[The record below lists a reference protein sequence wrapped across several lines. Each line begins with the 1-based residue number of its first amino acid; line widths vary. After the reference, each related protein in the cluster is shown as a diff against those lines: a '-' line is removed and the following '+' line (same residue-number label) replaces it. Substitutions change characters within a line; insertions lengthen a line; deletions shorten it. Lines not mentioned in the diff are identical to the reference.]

1 MLLLGQRE
9 IKQHTLAT
17 NWHTAKII
25 HLFIIVY
32 HLRRF
37 EISHTHHFSF
47 AKSLYSSKYLFQGY
61 LVDWDAEK
69 AVWDGIFS
77 DQVLGVRFQLFS
89 FFFFSRP
96 ALSFTLTPCYFLY
109 FWVTFQV
116 NTTQACLLITEPYFN
131 LPNLQEVYDQLVFE
145 EYEFSSYHRCT
156 RK

>member
-47 AKSLYSSKYLFQGY
+47 AKSLYSSKYLFRVTSLIGMPKKLFGTVSFQT
-61 LVDWDAEK
+61 K
-69 AVWDGIFS
+69 F
-77 DQVLGVRFQLFS
+77 LG
-89 FFFFSRP
+89 
-96 ALSFTLTPCYFLY
+96 
-109 FWVTFQV
+109 
-116 NTTQACLLITEPYFN
+116 
-131 LPNLQEVYDQLVFE
+131 
-145 EYEFSSYHRCT
+145 
-156 RK
+156 